1 MTPQH
6 VDLLLNHLPPHFD
19 PDMTVELIDEL
30 CQEERADEPGS
41 HAQGLDLRDSAM
53 VQRALEQP
61 AQLLEL
67 MRDIIL
73 AFKTIRRTA
82 GVFDQFDNWQYF
94 AKKIS
99 VDQFLAFVYTFPI
112 LAEQDSSETVRK
124 LAVTAARMYLVLL
137 STPGQKQTRA
147 FDEQVL
153 LKCLDVLKT
162 EERSSDAKQTEHCTR
177 RERSQI
183 DLIAILEDLELLLS
197 CMTLKNC
204 GTVKLHLVKWLVSVL
219 KYCIKQETVRAFAEK
234 LAGKSFDLL
243 STICSPEHDDH
254 NECANN
260 ISLIFNK
267 TALFYQLEYK
277 GAPQA
282 FQVYNFF
289 LKLLEQHPKDTS
301 DVLTNFIKSVL
312 TNPPKV
318 FAKPDDYS
326 YLLDVAVKYELA
338 LYSKCNVSIVEYL
351 SQLETQADSSTRSNT
366 LEIIARLGTMECTV
380 DWVLFRSEIS
390 PVPREIEM
398 IRLVCNKLAEKNSS
412 IKLKAFQCLLKLMQ
426 NGNQVIHQIFHDAF
440 FRNYEDDEESSYLQM
455 NDIEEL
461 YQMAELD
468 LGISRKLFQLPQQT
482 KTSEEPAEGGTK
494 QDKTS
499 TPREDKESIE
509 GMDAIRETLKSLPSI
524 IYEALR
530 SSNSAIRRVSFSC
543 LEYILELDRNRIDD
557 PLFASSV
564 VQLAKDSVMLVRR
577 TALNVLS
584 KLLTLHPNYAPII
597 KLWSKCILIFLDDN
611 DEKLKESAIES
622 LKRNVFD
629 NICRYEDSS
638 SRKKFT
644 PWLIVRS
651 ILVLGKINVLKA
663 AIDSWVQK
671 SFLTA
676 NNFSIIES
684 HIFTVNY
691 TEAWIVLSII
701 ANKMKSRNPDVV
713 IKILK
718 EMLQQDV
725 YNSTICLQYILSV
738 IKSWLHDFSSV
749 KLNDLFKMLWD
760 ILRTGSTNVSL
771 VSSIYNVCCMILE
784 KSNDMGTEE
793 WIHQL
798 RSGCANY
805 LLHYRTNYLSST
817 TPNERYLITLLVYAE
832 VVTDSNEKPDIEI
845 INILLQYLA
854 HLASSGESNQKAT
867 QITANNVKKANVT
880 ITALAKFSLQYNT
893 ISTTV
898 IPHFNRLLKH
908 QRMDESIICTLI
920 TAFADLCKRDPV
932 LVNSSVNMVIGQLS
946 SRCVSVR
953 SVALINLNELILQ
966 DYVKMRGKVL
976 LCILM
981 LIIDEN
987 DLIAA
992 QALYIVQQYVHTKN
1006 EKLLKESLLKCV
1018 FIFNQY
1024 LKYADSEMF
1033 PTIDAGSEECVLFGN
1048 ADVPASKRIAIY
1060 DFFIRNIDDNSL
1072 LKQLENVK
1080 RIHEQLEK
1088 NKFVQCK
1095 QGVGTLLD
1103 LLYVFKRICEVRYRD
1118 KPRGA
1123 REDPE
1128 MNQDMIESDIQEE
1141 QPPPAAKKSKL
1152 SIAQTQAERDV
1163 TTILGKMVD
1172 VYFRFD
1178 QSVRKYVQKVE
1189 PEQMDL
1195 ADQRLHELSTAIAE
1209 NFKSL
1214 VEFAEPM
1221 KFWRKLLE
1229 SNDKPEPTP
1238 SNRRKR
1244 MVDAD
1249 ETDTT

>member
-1 MTPQH
+1 MAPQH
-6 VDLLLNHLPPHFD
+6 VHLLLNLLPQYFD
-19 PDMTVELIDEL
+19 PNMTVELIDEM
-30 CQEERADEPGS
+30 CQEERADEPES
-41 HAQGLDLRDSAM
+41 NAQRLDLRDSPM

-61 AQLLEL
+61 TQLLEL

-73 AFKTIRRTA
+73 EVKTVRRTA
-82 GVFDQFDNWQYF
+82 GLFDKYDNWQYF
-94 AKKIS
+94 AKQLS
-99 VDQFLAFVYTFPI
+99 VDQFLAFVYAFAI
-112 LAEQDSSETVRK
+112 LAEQDSTGTDRK

-153 LKCLDVLKT
+153 LKCLDVLKI
-162 EERSSDAKQTEHCTR
+162 EERSSEAGKH
-177 RERSQI
+177 SSI
-183 DLIAILEDLELLLS
+183 DFIAILEDLELLLS

-204 GTVKLHLVKWLVSVL
+204 GTVKLHLVKWLVGII
-219 KYCIKQETVRAFAEK
+219 KYCIKQETHRAFAEK
-234 LAGKSFDLL
+234 LAGKCYEIL
-243 STICSPEHDDH
+243 STICSSEHDDH

-277 GAPQA
+277 NVPPAL
-282 FQVYNFF
+282 QVYNFF

-301 DVLTNFIKSVL
+301 SILTNFIKSVL

-318 FAKPDDYS
+318 FAKTDDYA

-338 LYSKCNVSIVEYL
+338 LYSKCNISIVEYL
-351 SQLETQADSSTRSNT
+351 SQLETQADTSTRSNT
-366 LEIIARLGTMECTV
+366 LEMIARLGTMECTV

-390 PVPREIEM
+390 TVPREIEM
-398 IRLVCNKLAEKNSS
+398 VRLVCNKLAEKNNT

-461 YQMAELD
+461 YQMAEVD

-482 KTSEEPAEGGTK
+482 RKSLDEPVEGGA
-494 QDKTS
+494 QQEKTS
-499 TPREDKESIE
+499 TSREDEE
-509 GMDAIRETLKSLPSI
+509 GTSKIDGIDTIRDTLKSLPAI

-564 VQLAKDSVMLVRR
+564 VQLAKDNVMLVRR

-584 KLLTLHPNYAPII
+584 KLLTLHPNYAAII

-738 IKSWLHDFSSV
+738 IKSWLHDFSTV
-749 KLNDLFKMLWD
+749 KLNELFKMLWD

-784 KSNDMGTEE
+784 KSNDMSTSE
-793 WIHQL
+793 WVHEL
-798 RSGCANY
+798 RSGY
-805 LLHYRTNYLSST
+805 
-817 TPNERYLITLLVYAE
+817 
-832 VVTDSNEKPDIEI
+832 I
-845 INILLQYLA
+845 INILLECLSQ
-854 HLASSGESNQKAT
+854 LASSSGSNPKAM

-893 ISTTV
+893 ISTT
-898 IPHFNRLLKH
+898 
-908 QRMDESIICTLI
+908 
-920 TAFADLCKRDPV
+920 
-932 LVNSSVNMVIGQLS
+932 
-946 SRCVSVR
+946 
-953 SVALINLNELILQ
+953 
-966 DYVKMRGKVL
+966 
-976 LCILM
+976 
-981 LIIDEN
+981 
-987 DLIAA
+987 
-992 QALYIVQQYVHTKN
+992 
-1006 EKLLKESLLKCV
+1006 
-1018 FIFNQY
+1018 
-1024 LKYADSEMF
+1024 KYADSEMF
-1033 PTIDAGSEECVLFGN
+1033 PTIDAGSEECDLFGN

-1072 LKQLENVK
+1072 LKLLENVK

-1103 LLYVFKRICEVRYRD
+1103 LLYVFKQICEVRYRD

-1123 REDPE
+1123 REEQE
-1128 MNQDMIESDIQEE
+1128 MGQDLIENDLVQEE
-1141 QPPPAAKKSKL
+1141 QPTTAKKSKL
-1152 SIAQTQAERDV
+1152 SIAQSQTEREV
-1163 TTILGKMVD
+1163 TTIVGKM
-1172 VYFRFD
+1172 R
-1178 QSVRKYVQKVE
+1178 
-1189 PEQMDL
+1189 
-1195 ADQRLHELSTAIAE
+1195 
-1209 NFKSL
+1209 
-1214 VEFAEPM
+1214 
-1221 KFWRKLLE
+1221 
-1229 SNDKPEPTP
+1229 
-1238 SNRRKR
+1238 
-1244 MVDAD
+1244 
-1249 ETDTT
+1249 

>member
-1 MTPQH
+1 MAPQH
-6 VDLLLNHLPPHFD
+6 VHLLLNLLPQYFD
-19 PDMTVELIDEL
+19 PNMTVELIDEM
-30 CQEERADEPGS
+30 CQEERADEPES
-41 HAQGLDLRDSAM
+41 NAQRLDLRDSPM

-61 AQLLEL
+61 TQLLEL

-73 AFKTIRRTA
+73 EVKTVRRTA
-82 GVFDQFDNWQYF
+82 GLFDKYDNWQYF
-94 AKKIS
+94 AKQLS
-99 VDQFLAFVYTFPI
+99 VDQFLAFVYAFVI
-112 LAEQDSSETVRK
+112 LAEQDSTETDRK

-153 LKCLDVLKT
+153 LKCLDVLKI
-162 EERSSDAKQTEHCTR
+162 EERSSEAGKHSSTDF
-177 RERSQI
+177 
-183 DLIAILEDLELLLS
+183 IAILEDLELLLS

-204 GTVKLHLVKWLVSVL
+204 GTVKLHLVKWLVGII
-219 KYCIKQETVRAFAEK
+219 KYCIKQETHRAFAEK
-234 LAGKSFDLL
+234 LTGKSYEIL
-243 STICSPEHDDH
+243 STICSSEHDDH

-277 GAPQA
+277 NVPPAL
-282 FQVYNFF
+282 QVYNFF

-301 DVLTNFIKSVL
+301 SILTNFIKSVL

-318 FAKPDDYS
+318 FAKTDDYA

-338 LYSKCNVSIVEYL
+338 LYSKCNISIVEYL
-351 SQLETQADSSTRSNT
+351 SQLETQADTSTRSNT
-366 LEIIARLGTMECTV
+366 LEMIARLGTMECTV

-390 PVPREIEM
+390 TVPREIEM
-398 IRLVCNKLAEKNSS
+398 VRLVCNKLAEKNNT

-440 FRNYEDDEESSYLQM
+440 FRNYEDDEENSYLQM

-461 YQMAELD
+461 YQMAEVD

-482 KTSEEPAEGGTK
+482 RKSLDKPVEGGTH
-494 QDKTS
+494 QEKTS
-499 TPREDKESIE
+499 TSREDEDGTSKID
-509 GMDAIRETLKSLPSI
+509 GIDTIRDTLKSLPGI

-564 VQLAKDSVMLVRR
+564 VQLAKDNVMLVRR

-584 KLLTLHPNYAPII
+584 KLLTLHPNYAAII

-738 IKSWLHDFSSV
+738 IKSWLHDFSTV
-749 KLNDLFKMLWD
+749 KLNELFKMLWD

-784 KSNDMGTEE
+784 KSNDMSTSE
-793 WIHQL
+793 WVHEL

-805 LLHYRTNYLSST
+805 LLHYRTNYLSSST
-817 TPNERYLITLLVYAE
+817 TNDRYLITLLVYAE
-832 VVTDSNEKPDIEI
+832 AVTDSNEKPDTDI
-845 INILLQYLA
+845 INILLECLSQ
-854 HLASSGESNQKAT
+854 LASSSGSNPKSM

-898 IPHFNRLLKH
+898 IPYFNRLLKH
-908 QRMDESIICTLI
+908 KRMDESIICTLI

-932 LVNSSVNMVIGQLS
+932 LVNSSVNMVISQLS

-992 QALYIVQQYVHTKN
+992 QAFYIVQQYVHTKN

-1033 PTIDAGSEECVLFGN
+1033 PTIDAGSEECDLFGN

-1072 LKQLENVK
+1072 LKLLENVK

-1103 LLYVFKRICEVRYRD
+1103 LLYVFKQICEVRYRD

-1123 REDPE
+1123 REEQE
-1128 MNQDMIESDIQEE
+1128 MGQDLIENDLVQEE
-1141 QPPPAAKKSKL
+1141 QPTTAKKSKL
-1152 SIAQTQAERDV
+1152 SIAQSQTEREV
-1163 TTILGKMVD
+1163 TTIVGKMVD
-1172 VYFRFD
+1172 VYYRFD
-1178 QSVRKYVQKVE
+1178 QSVRKYVETVE
-1189 PEQMDL
+1189 STQMDL
-1195 ADQRLHELSTAIAE
+1195 TDQRLHEFSTAIAE
-1209 NFKSL
+1209 NFRSF

-1229 SNDKPEPTP
+1229 SNDKSEST
-1238 SNRRKR
+1238 SSTRKR
-1244 MVDAD
+1244 KVVDTNV
-1249 ETDTT
+1249 TDSP

>member
-6 VDLLLNHLPPHFD
+6 VDLLLNHLPQYFD
-19 PDMTVELIDEL
+19 PHMTVELIDEMY
-30 CQEERADEPGS
+30 QEERADESES
-41 HAQGLDLRDSAM
+41 HDQRLDLRDSPM
-53 VQRALEQP
+53 VQRALERP

-99 VDQFLAFVYTFPI
+99 VDQFLAFIYAFPM
-112 LAEQDSSETVRK
+112 LAEQDSTERK

-162 EERSSDAKQTEHCTR
+162 EERSAEGMQAENDGRKK
-177 RERSQI
+177 SQI

-204 GTVKLHLVKWLVSVL
+204 GSVKLHLVKWLVNVL
-219 KYCIKQETVRAFAEK
+219 KYCIKQETVRVFAEK
-234 LAGKSFDLL
+234 LAGKCYEIL

-254 NECANN
+254 NECVNN

-267 TALFYQLEYK
+267 TALFYQQEYRN
-277 GAPQA
+277 APQT

-301 DVLTNFIKSVL
+301 SILTNFIKSVL

-318 FAKPDDYS
+318 FAKADDYA

-390 PVPREIEM
+390 TVPREIEM
-398 IRLVCNKLAEKNSS
+398 IRLVCNKLAEKNNS
-412 IKLKAFQCLLKLMQ
+412 IKLKAFQCLLRLMQ
-426 NGNQVIHQIFHDAF
+426 NGNQVVHQIFHDAF

-455 NDIEEL
+455 NDVEEL
-461 YQMAELD
+461 YQMAEMD
-468 LGISRKLFQLPQQT
+468 LGISRTLFHLPQQN
-482 KTSEEPAEGGTK
+482 KTLDDSAAGGATQEK
-494 QDKTS
+494 ASTS
-499 TPREDKESIE
+499 REDEEKTTSIE
-509 GMDAIRETLKSLPSI
+509 GMDAIRETLKSLPAI

-564 VQLAKDSVMLVRR
+564 VQLAKDNVMLVRR

-597 KLWSKCILIFLDDN
+597 KLWSKCILIFLEDN

-684 HIFTVNY
+684 HIYTVNY

-701 ANKMKSRNPDVV
+701 ANKMKSKNPDVV

-771 VSSIYNVCCMILE
+771 VSSIYTLCCMILE
-784 KSNDMGTEE
+784 KSNDMATDE
-793 WIHQL
+793 WMHEL

-805 LLHYRTNYLSST
+805 LVHYRTNYLSST
-817 TPNERYLITLLVYAE
+817 TTNERYLITLLVYAE
-832 VVTDSNEKPDIEI
+832 AVTDSNEKPDTEI
-845 INILLQYLA
+845 INILLEYLSQ
-854 HLASSGESNQKAT
+854 LAASGESNQKPM
-867 QITANNVKKANVT
+867 QISANNVKKANVS

-908 QRMDESIICTLI
+908 KRMDDSIICTLI

-932 LVNSSVNMVIGQLS
+932 LVNSSVNMVIGQLNS
-946 SRCVSVR
+946 SCVSVR

-1072 LKQLENVK
+1072 LKLLENVK

-1088 NKFVQCK
+1088 NKFVKCK

-1103 LLYVFKRICEVRYRD
+1103 LLYVFKQICEVRYRD

-1123 REDPE
+1123 REESE
-1128 MNQDMIESDIQEE
+1128 MSQDLIENDIQEE
-1141 QPPPAAKKSKL
+1141 QPPGAKKSKL

-1163 TTILGKMVD
+1163 TTIVGKTVD

-1178 QSVRKYVQKVE
+1178 QSVRKYVQAVE
-1189 PEQMDL
+1189 PQRMDL
-1195 ADQRLHELSTAIAE
+1195 ANQRLHELSTAIAE
-1209 NFKSL
+1209 NFRSS

-1229 SNDKPEPTP
+1229 TIDKSESTS
-1238 SNRRKR
+1238 SNRRKKV
-1244 MVDAD
+1244 VDAD
-1249 ETDTT
+1249 ETNSP